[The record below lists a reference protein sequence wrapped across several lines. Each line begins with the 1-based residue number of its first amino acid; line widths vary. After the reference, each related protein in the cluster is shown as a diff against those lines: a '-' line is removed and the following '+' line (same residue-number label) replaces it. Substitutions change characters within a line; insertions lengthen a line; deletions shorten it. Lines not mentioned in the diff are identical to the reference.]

1 MKISNSNN
9 SSGSKQDLNQ
19 KQQVINFH
27 LNYVDNQLD
36 VVRTVN
42 HLMEANVPHDKIY
55 EILKD
60 NIDEPLTIKQ
70 ATVDLVS
77 NFTMFGGADLD
88 HLENYLSKMQQGL
101 NEEIDGV
108 ILAKRKLRKTA

>member
-9 SSGSKQDLNQ
+9 SSGSKQDLNL

-101 NEEIDGV
+101 NKELDEV
-108 ILAKRKLRKTA
+108 ILTQRKLRKTA

>member
-1 MKISNSNN
+1 MKINNSNN
-9 SSGSKQDLNQ
+9 LSGSKQDLNQ

-77 NFTMFGGADLD
+77 NFTMFGGADLN
-88 HLENYLSKMQQGL
+88 HLENYLIKMQQGL
-101 NEEIDGV
+101 NKELDEV
-108 ILAKRKLRKTA
+108 ILTQRNLRKTA

>member
-9 SSGSKQDLNQ
+9 SSGSKQDLNL

-42 HLMEANVPHDKIY
+42 HLMEANVPHDEIY

-60 NIDEPLTIKQ
+60 NIDVPLTIKQ
-70 ATVDLVS
+70 AIVDLVS

-88 HLENYLSKMQQGL
+88 HLENYLIKMQRGL

>member
-42 HLMEANVPHDKIY
+42 HLMEANVPHDEIY
-55 EILKD
+55 EI
-60 NIDEPLTIKQ
+60 IKE
-70 ATVDLVS
+70 AIVDLVS
-77 NFTMFGGADLD
+77 NFTMFGGANLD

-101 NEEIDGV
+101 NKELDEV
-108 ILAKRKLRKTA
+108 ILTQRKLRKTA

>member
-42 HLMEANVPHDKIY
+42 DLMEANVPHDEIY

-70 ATVDLVS
+70 AIVDL
-77 NFTMFGGADLD
+77 
-88 HLENYLSKMQQGL
+88 LENCYAYVLDRFHLRIHDQH
-101 NEEIDGV
+101 IDNC
-108 ILAKRKLRKTA
+108 LLF